1 MILQLRKRA
10 IRPAA
15 ALQARHLGRAT
26 RGSFGGKVKVVLTT
40 WILTAVVVTSVGFG
54 LTARKEA
61 QAQVINFTIGD
72 LMREL
77 EFYIVEEQEILVDL
91 IRKVIIEQ
99 ITKNVIERVIG
110 GQNGGI
116 GGGGGGTSGNG
127 SGAFISDYSQ
137 FLYVEAAI
145 DTQNSIDDRYSGDLP
160 TYMDPAVRQL
170 ALDSFDPDYNLV
182 PDDCVDMSTIDIA
195 NDPDALIKLDK
206 SLNFGCNE
214 LSAQYYLLMRAA
226 QQYALVVNASE
237 VEALA
242 NAGAV
247 KKDEDTN
254 ELKQS
259 GIVYQGIVQGALAA
273 VYNVHTENES
283 AVASILG
290 AFADQL
296 IDQIL
301 DQEFI

>member
-1 MILQLRKRA
+1 MTLRLRKRTV
-10 IRPAA
+10 RPAL
-15 ALQARHLGRAT
+15 ALQERHFARAPR
-26 RGSFGGKVKVVLTT
+26 RSMGGKVKVILTT
-40 WILTAVVVTSVGFG
+40 WLLTAIIVMSVGFG
-54 LTARKEA
+54 LSARKEA

-77 EFYIVEEQEILVDL
+77 EFYITEEQEILVDM

-99 ITKNVIERVIG
+99 ITKNVIERIIG

-127 SGAFISDYSQ
+127 SGAFISNYSQ
-137 FLYVEAAI
+137 FLYTEAAT
-145 DTQNSIDDRYSGDLP
+145 DTRNFVDESYERDLP
-160 TYMDPAVRQL
+160 TYMDPEVTRL
-170 ALDSFDPDYNLV
+170 TIDGFDPDYNLV

-195 NDPDALIKLDK
+195 NDPEALIKLDL

-214 LSAQYYLLMRAA
+214 LSAQYLLLMRAA

-247 KKDEDTN
+247 KKDEETN

-273 VYNVHTENES
+273 MYNVHTESES
-283 AVASILG
+283 AVASVLS
-290 AFADQL
+290 AFADNL
-296 IDQIL
+296 IDQLL
-301 DQEFI
+301 DQEF